1 MRNCIG
7 AREGGA
13 DFFFKL
19 KSWNTQGSKNFKKYI
34 YINIYFS
41 KKKLINPINFKLTKK
56 SPHFTLSSSIVEKL
70 QRPQDF

>member
-7 AREGGA
+7 AGEGGG

-19 KSWNTQGSKNFKKYI
+19 KSWNTNGSKNLKKYI

-41 KKKLINPINFKLTKK
+41 KKKYYKPNNL
-56 SPHFTLSSSIVEKL
+56 
-70 QRPQDF
+70 